1 MEISILVE
9 HEQIG
14 QPFSM
19 KQDILLLKLKLQTI
33 DSELQNYFGFD
44 GVAV

>member
-1 MEISILVE
+1 MDISILVE

-19 KQDILLLKLKLQTI
+19 KQDILLRKLNWQTF
-33 DSELQNYFGFD
+33 DNELQNYFGFD